1 MLTIQV
7 IPALRARIGEWRRL
21 GERIA
26 LVPTMGNLHAGHLRL
41 VTHAQASAV
50 RVVVSIFVN
59 PMQFDRAA
67 DLAAYPRT
75 FKEDCQQLS
84 DVGTDVLFA
93 PGVDIVYP
101 HGMENATRVEVPQ
114 LSNILEGASRPG
126 HFIGVATVVTKLLN
140 IVQPDMAIFG
150 EKDYQ
155 QLLVIRRLVAD
166 LDLPIEIVGRP
177 TVRETDGLAMSSRN
191 RYLTAEERTRAPALY
206 VALRR
211 VADRIREGERDY
223 ADLVQEASRKL
234 QAQGFGPDYVCVR
247 RAQDL
252 AAPETIDRELVVL
265 GAAWLGRA
273 RLIDNIRLTLPQDR
287 LSPIMRRPPEAGH
300 SPGAH

>member
-1 MLTIQV
+1 
-7 IPALRARIGEWRRL
+7 
-21 GERIA
+21 
-26 LVPTMGNLHAGHLRL
+26 
-41 VTHAQASAV
+41 
-50 RVVVSIFVN
+50 
-59 PMQFDRAA
+59 
-67 DLAAYPRT
+67 
-75 FKEDCQQLS
+75 
-84 DVGTDVLFA
+84 
-93 PGVDIVYP
+93 
-101 HGMENATRVEVPQ
+101 MENATRVEVPQ
-114 LSNILEGASRPG
+114 LSYILEGASRPG
-126 HFIGVATVVTKLLN
+126 HFIGVATIITKLLN
-140 IVQPDMAIFG
+140 IVHPDMAIFG

-155 QLLVIRRLVAD
+155 QLLVIQRLVAD

-273 RLIDNIRLTLPQDR
+273 RLIDNIRLKLPQDR

-300 SPGAH
+300 SLGAH